1 MTAHCVYWVRHAD
14 HTDLL
19 TQGYVGV
26 TAYFDRRMKEHNKKT
41 ENRYFR
47 HAIQKYGWDGLV
59 KEQILIADEDYCL
72 DIEAKLRPADKIGW
86 NLVKGGGKPPSSKG
100 KKFLRTTPA
109 WNKGVS
115 PSQET
120 KQKLSVAVAKVWED
134 PEHKKRMKAKL
145 KGRICPM
152 KGKKHSPE
160 AIEKMRLAQTGKPSK
175 KKGVRMS
182 IEQRL
187 LLSERAK
194 LVSWECPHCAKFGY
208 GKGTKNRWHFDNC
221 KQKPILAEIL

>member
-86 NLVKGGGKPPSSKG
+86 NLVKGGGKPPVAYGNKVRLGRS
-100 KKFLRTTPA
+100 P
-109 WNKGVS
+109 WNKGKPHSDV
-115 PSQET
+115 T

-134 PEHKKRMKAKL
+134 PEHKERMKAKL
-145 KGRICPM
+145 KGRVSPR
-152 KGKKHSPE
+152 KGVKLSAE
-160 AIEKMRLAQTGKPSK
+160 LIEKMRMSKIGKPSK
-175 KKGVRMS
+175 RKGVPFGQEFSAMV
-182 IEQRL
+182 
-187 LLSERAK
+187 SERVR